1 MPFASPET
9 NHENNSEKYKNM
21 KRPNITPG
29 PWTTRMAD
37 CVYSDAKGRF
47 IADCERTPFD
57 KRPAPPDEQDRVNA
71 KAIAAVPELLAALE
85 TFPEFPDDFHPNNPD
100 AVGAFAEAVTRW
112 KEEQARRALTK
123 AGYEFP

>member
-1 MPFASPET
+1 
-9 NHENNSEKYKNM
+9 M

-85 TFPEFPDDFHPNNPD
+85 EAQELIKTARQYFPKSIKNADSFKLELTS
-100 AVGAFAEAVTRW
+100 ASVS
-112 KEEQARRALTK
+112 KALTK
-123 AGYEFP
+123 AGYDFP